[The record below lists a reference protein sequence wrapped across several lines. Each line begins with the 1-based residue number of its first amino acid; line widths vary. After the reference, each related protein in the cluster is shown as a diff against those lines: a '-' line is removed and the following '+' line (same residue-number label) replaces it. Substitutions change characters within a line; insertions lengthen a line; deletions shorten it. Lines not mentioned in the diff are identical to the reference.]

1 MKLDIFD
8 YIFFLAVHNAD
19 KPYQEILLYR
29 LFERQKCFEY
39 GEMELKNVTNNCVN
53 LAVEPTGEY

>member
-1 MKLDIFD
+1 MNRYDHLCALQFATMILVWNPMKLDIFD

-29 LFERQKCFEY
+29 LFER
-39 GEMELKNVTNNCVN
+39 
-53 LAVEPTGEY
+53 